1 MFIRL
6 ATHWSLQ
13 LSTDQSANVGSGNQF
28 RQMQQNWFFEKNS
41 KKIWRLNYYTKFVPK
56 LDWKM
61 VKIRLKNGQNL
72 KWELWSVNF
81 RFQMKKVENYLFT
94 GRCCRSPE
102 SRAPNFAE
110 SENDGKRSLLLPL
123 SLSPPLCFDFI
134 KFSIVSIFC
143 SSVNAMKGLLYLP
156 KACHWGTRWQENLLY
171 CSLIFSKV
179 LSILTWVC
187 IEKWLEVAIPS
198 DAVLSKTFWISCLVV
213 AVMMVGSYRR
223 SEFESRWGQKF
234 FFQANP
240 NYKGSKKWKKCLD
253 QRKIFFKW
261 NFLFSRFRKV
271 LIPQR
276 RISLKLAKFLLSIS
290 LNKKLQLV
298 FTKIMA

>member
-13 LSTDQSANVGSGNQF
+13 LSTDQSATVGSGNQF

-198 DAVLSKTFWISCLVV
+198 HPMPCYQKHF
-213 AVMMVGSYRR
+213 
-223 SEFESRWGQKF
+223 EF
-234 FFQANP
+234 P
-240 NYKGSKKWKKCLD
+240 
-253 QRKIFFKW
+253 
-261 NFLFSRFRKV
+261 V
-271 LIPQR
+271 
-276 RISLKLAKFLLSIS
+276 
-290 LNKKLQLV
+290 
-298 FTKIMA
+298 